1 MTNVSG
7 VAPQTLSVRNAT
19 HSTVTAHGGVKSIS
33 DALR

>member
-19 HSTVTAHGGVKSIS
+19 QTTATAPGGVTSIS

>member
-1 MTNVSG
+1 MTSVSG

-19 HSTVTAHGGVKSIS
+19 QTTVAAHGGVTSIS

>member
-1 MTNVSG
+1 MTSVSS

>member
-1 MTNVSG
+1 MTSVSG

-19 HSTVTAHGGVKSIS
+19 HSTLTAHRGVTSIS